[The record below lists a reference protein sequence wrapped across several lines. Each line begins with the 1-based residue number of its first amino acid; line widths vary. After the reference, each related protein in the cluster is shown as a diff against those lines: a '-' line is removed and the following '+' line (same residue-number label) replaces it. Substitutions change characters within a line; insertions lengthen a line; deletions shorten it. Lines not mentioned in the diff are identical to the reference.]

1 MIVESAQNAEA
12 QNAENTAQQLLS
24 ADTAP
29 MAGPRALFTSI
40 LKARSEKEVVE
51 KIRLLLKRRTL
62 FASPLHYE
70 YFRKYVAP
78 KVKLS
83 AKLQRRGTYVVREY
97 VHENKLTIAVS
108 DSYLVIRVWV
118 ETFRVRSGGMKEY
131 WGSTTHSYVLG
142 VDSNCKIFVNK
153 IPEIRAPTA
162 FLGRRP
168 TLLFDRVSV
177 YAVDDEDVEAGLGFR
192 GSVDGLS
199 KAVVVNEG
207 EYRVQG
213 EVVLDAF
220 TCDDYVESIARSF
233 RDEVRRLVQLLLAD
247 RVFKILMDLSFS
259 PRLTTSNN
267 NIVIE
272 VPRCMTDGMRS
283 DEALDKMGE
292 AVRRALEDT
301 GMKLLGVGRAV
312 YEYESD
318 LFGRFNLIYYTNL
331 ERGSRYWNA
340 CIEIDLPSSEG
351 ATPPIVEKI
360 YDDLKAQL
368 KALMAER
375 RDFKFAL
382 GRHVIRV
389 KRGLSCR
396 VGYTPSEELQPLYLG
411 NITLDNR
418 WWRAFYVDEKS
429 EVEVYHEEHGEI
441 KMRFARPFIISF
453 RTTFIDDEYNDECN
467 RIALALLMEK

>member
-1 MIVESAQNAEA
+1 VIVESAR
-12 QNAENTAQQLLS
+12 NAENTTQQLLS

-83 AKLQRRGTYVVREY
+83 TKQQRRGTYVVRKY

-108 DSYLVIRVWV
+108 DSYLVIRVCV
-118 ETFRVRSGGMKEY
+118 ETFKVRSGGMKEY
-131 WGSTTHSYVLG
+131 WSSATHSYVLG

-153 IPEIRAPTA
+153 IPETRAPTA

-177 YAVDDEDVEAGLGFR
+177 YAVDDEDVEASLGFR

-199 KAVVVNEG
+199 EVVVVNEG

-220 TCDDYVESIARSF
+220 TCDDYVESVVRSF

-259 PRLTTSNN
+259 PRLTISNN
-267 NIVIE
+267 NDVVVE
-272 VPRCMTDGMRS
+272 VPRCMTDGMS
-283 DEALDKMGE
+283 DEALDKLGE

-301 GMKLLGVGRAV
+301 GMKFLGAGGGL

-318 LFGRFNLIYYTNL
+318 LFGRFGLIFFTDL
-331 ERGSRYWNA
+331 ERRSSRWNA
-340 CIEIDLPSSEG
+340 CIDIRLPSDGG
-351 ATPPIVEKI
+351 ATPPIIEKI
-360 YDDLKAQL
+360 YEDLKAQL

-396 VGYTPSEELQPLYLG
+396 IGYTPSEELQPLYLG
-411 NITLDNR
+411 NVTLDNR

-429 EVEVYHEEHGEI
+429 EVEVHHEEHGEI
-441 KMRFARPFIISF
+441 KIRFARPFIASF
-453 RTTFIDDEYNDECN
+453 RTTFVDDEYNDECN
-467 RIALALLMEK
+467 RIALALLTKK

>member
-1 MIVESAQNAEA
+1 MVVESAQNAE
-12 QNAENTAQQLLS
+12 NTVQQLLS

-83 AKLQRRGTYVVREY
+83 TKLQRRGTYVVRKY

-108 DSYLVIRVWV
+108 DSYLMIRACV
-118 ETFRVRSGGMKEY
+118 ETFRVRSGMKEY
-131 WGSTTHSYVLG
+131 WGSRTHSYVLG

-177 YAVDDEDVEAGLGFR
+177 YAVDDEDVEASLGFR

-199 KAVVVNEG
+199 EAVVVNEG

-220 TCDDYVESIARSF
+220 TCDDYVKSVVRSF

-259 PRLTTSNN
+259 PRLTTFNN
-267 NIVIE
+267 NLAVE
-272 VPRCMTDGMRS
+272 VPRCIRGDMRR
-283 DEALDKMGE
+283 EEMLKAQDKLSE
-292 AVRRALEDT
+292 AVRKALEVS
-301 GMKLLGVGRAV
+301 GMTLLGVGNDEHV
-312 YEYESD
+312 YMSD
-318 LFGRFNLIYYTNL
+318 LFGRFNLYYTFIGG
-331 ERGSRYWNA
+331 RDRYWDA
-340 CIEIDLPSSEG
+340 CIEIRLQPSSADG
-351 ATPPIVEKI
+351 ATPPIIEKI
-360 YDDLKAQL
+360 YEDLKAQL
-368 KALMAER
+368 KALMVER

-389 KRGLSCR
+389 KEGLSCR

-429 EVEVYHEEHGEI
+429 EVEVHHEEHGEI
-441 KMRFARPFIISF
+441 KIRFARPFIISF
-453 RTTFIDDEYNDECN
+453 RTTFVDDEYNDECN